1 MEQQVVVKGGDAV
14 GAARVTATA
23 EPGGLTG
30 VPVAAL

>member
-1 MEQQVVVKGGDAV
+1 MEQQVGVKGGDAV